1 MKELKQ
7 LETSLEE
14 LHKDF
19 NRQLEALGDDSKE
32 FHKALIELTS
42 KYPDHKE
49 LIQFIVFVNDKLE
62 TNQTLFKDI
71 VVESF
76 NELVGIKKTFVLGLI
91 DKEYLPNTPDKPGFI
106 SSVIKSMSQLKD
118 MKTLVFGVA
127 IILFVIGVLVAPD
140 VLLSGMKAMTTILGK

>member
-7 LETSLEE
+7 LETSLED

-76 NELVGIKKTFVLGLI
+76 NELVGIKKTFVLGLM
-91 DKEYLPNTPDKPGFI
+91 DKEYIPDKPGFI